1 MNKCKELRELFRL
14 SQRNKLSNNTS
25 SIALSNNTSSIT
37 FYNTSKTSPMYSS
50 SIDRVHG
57 VYEKEISFG
66 EYIKIYFYES
76 SDISVVPK
84 TFQSLASFE
93 GFLRSSYIPYSSAH
107 IETIKNLGTVFC
119 SCYRGTRTL
128 VIRST
133 YHNLYNAMRLYNEGK
148 IEKPSKVVFETSDAS
163 FNNDGTFF
171 G

>member
-1 MNKCKELRELFRL
+1 MNKRKELRELFRL
-14 SQRNKLSNNTS
+14 SQRNKLSNKT
-25 SIALSNNTSSIT
+25 
-37 FYNTSKTSPMYSS
+37 TSPMYSS

-57 VYEKEISFG
+57 AYEKEIPFG
-66 EYIKIYFYES
+66 EYVKIYFYEW

-84 TFQSLASFE
+84 TFQSLVSFE
-93 GFLRSSYIPYSSAH
+93 GFLRSSGIPYSSAH
-107 IETIKNLGTVFC
+107 IKTIKNIGTVFC

-133 YHNLYNAMRLYNEGK
+133 YHNLYNTMRLYNEGK
-148 IEKPSKVVFETSDAS
+148 IEKPSKIVFETSDVS

>member
-1 MNKCKELRELFRL
+1 MNKSKELRELFRL
-14 SQRNKLSNNTS
+14 SQCNKLDNK
-25 SIALSNNTSSIT
+25 TSSIT

-57 VYEKEISFG
+57 TYEKEIAFG
-66 EYIKIYFYES
+66 EYIKIFFYEW
-76 SDISVVPK
+76 SDVSVVPK
-84 TFQSLASFE
+84 TFQSLVSFE
-93 GFLRSSYIPYSSAH
+93 GFLRSSGIPYSSGH
-107 IETIKNLGTVFC
+107 IESIKNLGTVFC

-133 YHNLYNAMRLYNEGK
+133 YHNLYDAMRLYND
-148 IEKPSKVVFETSDAS
+148 SKSTFEASNTS